1 MCVKGWGERRGA
13 GGNHRR
19 GNGEG
24 GKGRFWGAGDRQS
37 HRGSA
42 LSLTGW
48 GSYPR
53 PQRKGTPSD
62 STICR
67 PSNHPSLHLQAP
79 GSPHPPFSPAHTA
92 APAPPQALARSFACL
107 LTSLPFLGYNFAQ
120 MRPLAVLRAP
130 PWLPPPAFASGSRSA
145 SLAHHGVCL
154 PTLHSPLVSDSSHGR
169 PPLPYPFLLKNLWAL
184 AADTLGTPFPSPSLR
199 PCASP

>member
-1 MCVKGWGERRGA
+1 MKGWGERRGA

-92 APAPPQALARSFACL
+92 APAPPPRLLHAPLHACSPLSPSWATILHKCALWLSCALRLGFLRLPLLPAHAPLPWHTTASVSPRS
-107 LTSLPFLGYNFAQ
+107 T
-120 MRPLAVLRAP
+120 AP
-130 PWLPPPAFASGSRSA
+130 WSQT
-145 SLAHHGVCL
+145 L
-154 PTLHSPLVSDSSHGR
+154 PTGALPSP
-169 PPLPYPFLLKNLWAL
+169 
-184 AADTLGTPFPSPSLR
+184 TPFS
-199 PCASP
+199 